1 MRMKKNQKKKTKMR
15 ERKTEEIK
23 ILFLF
28 AREICACLPY
38 GLSARMLHG
47 FRRDL
52 LRAPT
57 HPLSRPLA
65 HCLSTPRWQRQLQRG
80 NNSRSRNLDAAS
92 SVGHNNCLA
101 IAWQGEGGGPW
112 HGACLFILLL
122 LLLFSVSVSY
132 ARGSLFSALLLLLKV
147 KPEPRRQLRGQL
159 QRP

>member
-1 MRMKKNQKKKTKMR
+1 MRMKKKTKKTKMK

-52 LRAPT
+52 LRAPN
-57 HPLSRPLA
+57 HPLSRTL
-65 HCLSTPRWQRQLQRG
+65 LLTPSAPPCGRG

-101 IAWQGEGGGPW
+101 IAWRGEGEGPW
-112 HGACLFILLL
+112 HGACFFILL

-132 ARGSLFSALLLLLKV
+132 ARGSLFSALLLLLLKV

>member
-1 MRMKKNQKKKTKMR
+1 MRMNKKKTEMK

-52 LRAPT
+52 LRAPS
-57 HPLSRPLA
+57 HLPLSLA
-65 HCLSTPRWQRQLQRG
+65 HCLHTPWWQRQLQRG

-101 IAWQGEGGGPW
+101 IAWRGEGEGPW
-112 HGACLFILLL
+112 HGACLFILL

-132 ARGSLFSALLLLLKV
+132 ARGSLFSALLLSLLKV

-159 QRP
+159 QIP

>member
-1 MRMKKNQKKKTKMR
+1 MK

-57 HPLSRPLA
+57 RSLS
-65 HCLSTPRWQRQLQRG
+65 QLLTAAAPPGGSG
-80 NNSRSRNLDAAS
+80 NYKEATTAGAA
-92 SVGHNNCLA
+92 
-101 IAWQGEGGGPW
+101 I
-112 HGACLFILLL
+112 
-122 LLLFSVSVSY
+122 
-132 ARGSLFSALLLLLKV
+132 
-147 KPEPRRQLRGQL
+147 
-159 QRP
+159 